1 MVNNHIE
8 EEKKCF
14 LTLKEHKNSGP
25 MLFNGNQRILDPFN
39 GRFQLSA
46 RDQ

>member
-14 LTLKEHKNSGP
+14 PTLKEHKNSGP
-25 MLFNGNQRILDPFN
+25 MLFNSKQRISDPFN